1 MNMTD
6 HNEASGKNSAS
17 RRPARKP
24 ASRAAAKGMA
34 AGDECG
40 DATRRDPFSA
50 EERQRMIATAAYL
63 RAERRDFE
71 SGHEFEDWLE
81 AEAEIDR
88 QPAYG

>member
-1 MNMTD
+1 MTD
-6 HNEASGKNSAS
+6 HNETSGNNSAS

-24 ASRAAAKGMA
+24 ASRAT

-40 DATRRDPFSA
+40 DAPRRDPVSA

-88 QPAYG
+88 QLACG